1 MIDFSPDIPEN
12 LLPYWLSSDELLP
25 RIRKLLEFS
34 FPQTECSLSIL
45 LVDDEAIREIN
56 RVRRNKDKET
66 DVLSFPLSFDT
77 EPWVLPPDKSKL
89 GFGPILSL
97 GEIVISW
104 DTCKVQAREIGHTEE
119 DEFFRLLV
127 HGFLHL
133 IGYDH
138 ERGPIDEELMKR
150 KEDLCLD
157 LILEH

>member
-1 MIDFSPDIPEN
+1 MN
-12 LLPYWLSSDELLP
+12 
-25 RIRKLLEFS
+25 KLLEFS
-34 FPQTECSLSIL
+34 FPKTECSLSIL

-56 RVRRNKDKET
+56 RIRRNKDKST
-66 DVLSFPLSFDT
+66 DVLSFPLSFDK
-77 EPWVLPPDKSKL
+77 EPWVLPPNKSKRI
-89 GFGPILSL
+89 FGPILSL

-104 DTCKVQAREIGHTEE
+104 ETCKTQAKEIGHTEE

-138 ERGPIDEELMKR
+138 ERGPKDEELMKR

-157 LILEH
+157 LILEP